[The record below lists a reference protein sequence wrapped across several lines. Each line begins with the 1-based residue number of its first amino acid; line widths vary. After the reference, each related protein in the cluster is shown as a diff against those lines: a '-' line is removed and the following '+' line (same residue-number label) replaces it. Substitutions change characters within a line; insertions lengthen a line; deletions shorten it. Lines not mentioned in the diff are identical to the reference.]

1 MLRVATRIAKF
12 FNHES
17 CGQCTPC
24 REGTNWM
31 ELILH
36 KLELGRGTRRELDL
50 LANICD
56 RIQGNSLCAL
66 GDAAVGPVKSLVE
79 TYRDEI
85 EQHVR
90 ERRCPFPEIR
100 VFGNEPV
107 H

>member
-1 MLRVATRIAKF
+1 
-12 FNHES
+12 
-17 CGQCTPC
+17 
-24 REGTNWM
+24 M
-31 ELILH
+31 ELLLDRIE
-36 KLELGRGTRRELDL
+36 KGQGREQDASL
-50 LANICD
+50 LANICTH
-56 RIQGNSLCAL
+56 IAGNSLCAL